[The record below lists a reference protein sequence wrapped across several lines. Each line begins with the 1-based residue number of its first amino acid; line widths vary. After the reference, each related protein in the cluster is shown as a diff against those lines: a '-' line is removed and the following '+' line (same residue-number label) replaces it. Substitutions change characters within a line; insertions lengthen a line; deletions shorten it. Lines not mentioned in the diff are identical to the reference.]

1 MGKCASRNFGLIA
14 SLTLVADL
22 CGAAPAFGDCGPGT
36 VELRSPSGSVVRFS
50 VEIADDEAERAQGL
64 MNRDHMAT
72 SAGMLFAYE
81 RPRHPY
87 FWMKNT
93 LIPLDMI
100 FVAPGGK
107 ILRIEANTVPYSL
120 EPVPSGGDVEAV
132 LELAGGRAAELAI
145 NHGDQVDWKR

>member
-1 MGKCASRNFGLIA
+1 MTLERSPAGLEQVPLTITSNGKTHRF
-14 SLTLVADL
+14 
-22 CGAAPAFGDCGPGT
+22 T
-36 VELRSPSGSVVRFS
+36 VEVARTAP
-50 VEIADDEAERAQGL
+50 EQQQGL
-64 MNRDHMAT
+64 MNRASLAPDR
-72 SAGMLFAYE
+72 GMIF
-81 RPRHPY
+81 PY
-87 FWMKNT
+87 DPPQPVAFWMKNT
-93 LIPLDMI
+93 MIPLDMI